1 MFHSAIRYATMVDYI
16 YSASEY
22 AKKCGLMTLQEACE
36 ITGVKHSTLY
46 RWFRSKPM
54 LFKAVVKGAAMLKG
68 EK

>member
-1 MFHSAIRYATMVDYI
+1 M

-22 AKKCGLMTLQEACE
+22 AKQCGLMTLQEACE